1 MQKLPHQLISGK
13 QARLFSS
20 LKLSNKELIATST
33 LLAVF
38 RIVPELLA
46 ELIKDTGISINN
58 RTALETFT
66 EVGVAKSPNS
76 KSDRPDGFIY
86 IKNRNEWTSL
96 VEAKVGNNSLN
107 PEQVSKYV
115 EDARANGIDAVITIS
130 NEFTPRVDQ
139 SPISLPKRLLTKVKL
154 YHLSWRL
161 ILSSA
166 ILLKSK
172 SQIEDREKS
181 FVLDEL
187 IKFLRDDSVGNK
199 SFTQMPMAWID
210 ICNDAS
216 IGAKFKNSDPK
227 VNEASSALMEEFS
240 EIALNLTD
248 HLGVEC
254 NTKLPNSSKNDRN
267 AWQSHIAK
275 TITDKKM
282 GLCAFTI
289 PNAANDLE
297 LEIDLA
303 KNSITVGMELKAP
316 EDRSTLSGKI
326 NWLSRQL
333 KTLDDKKSFIKVRWK
348 SRAADEFI
356 ELSKLEPDYFK
367 GRELNTTILSFTPL
381 MQLHS
386 SKLFKSRKNFITE
399 LEKLVLEFYDIHA
412 QYLKQWVP
420 KAPKPIEN
428 IEIDDETQAL

>member
-1 MQKLPHQLISGK
+1 MDKLPHQLISGK
-13 QARLFSS
+13 QSRLFSS

-38 RIVPELLA
+38 RLVPELLA
-46 ELIKDTGISINN
+46 ELIRDTGIRLND
-58 RTALETFT
+58 RTVLDTYT
-66 EVGVAKSPNS
+66 EIGVAKSPHQKN
-76 KSDRPDGFIY
+76 DRPDGFIY
-86 IKNRNEWTSL
+86 IKNRNEWTAL
-96 VEAKVGNNSLN
+96 VEAKVGNNSLSV
-107 PEQVSKYV
+107 EQVTKYV
-115 EDARANGIDAVITIS
+115 EDARANGIDAVVTIS

-166 ILLKSK
+166 ILLKNNK
-172 SQIEDREKS
+172 QIEDREKS

-187 IKFLRDDSVGNK
+187 IRFLRDDSVGNK
-199 SFTQMPMAWID
+199 SFSQMPTAWTYV
-210 ICNDAS
+210 CNDAS
-216 IGAKFKNSDPK
+216 IGAKLKKSDPK
-227 VNEASSALMEEFS
+227 VSEVSGALVEEFS

-248 HLGVEC
+248 HLGVDC
-254 NTKLPNSSKNDRN
+254 NTKLPNSFKSDRS
-267 AWQSHIAK
+267 AWQQHITK
-275 TITDKKM
+275 SIIEKKVAS
-282 GLCAFTI
+282 CAFTI
-289 PNAANDLE
+289 PNAANDLL

-316 EDRSTLSGKI
+316 EERSTLSGKI
-326 NWLSRQL
+326 NWLSRQI
-333 KTLDDKKSFIKVRWK
+333 KVIDEPRSFVKVRWK

-356 ELSKLEPDYFK
+356 EMSKIGPDHFK

-386 SKLFKSRKNFITE
+386 SKVFNSRKNFITE
-399 LEKLVLEFYDIHA
+399 LEKLVLEFYDLHA
-412 QYLKQWVP
+412 QHLKQWVP

-428 IEIDDETQAL
+428 QVMADETK

>member
-1 MQKLPHQLISGK
+1 MQTLPKQLISGK
-13 QARLFSS
+13 QSRLFSS

-46 ELIKDTGISINN
+46 ELIKDTGIKINN
-58 RTALETFT
+58 RTVLETYT
-66 EVGVAKSPNS
+66 EIGVAKSPHTKN
-76 KSDRPDGFIY
+76 DRPDGFIY

-107 PEQVSKYV
+107 LEQVIKYV

-130 NEFTPRVDQ
+130 NEFTPRVDL
-139 SPISLPKRLLTKVKL
+139 SPITLPKRLLTKVKL

-166 ILLKSK
+166 ILLKNK
-172 SQIEDREKS
+172 NEIEDREKS
-181 FVLDEL
+181 FVIEEL

-199 SFTQMPMAWID
+199 SFTQMPTAWTQV
-210 ICNDAS
+210 CNDAS
-216 IGAKFKNSDPK
+216 IGAKFKNSDPNIAE
-227 VNEASSALMEEFS
+227 VSNALVEEFS

-248 HLGVEC
+248 HLGVDC
-254 NTKLPNSSKNDRN
+254 NTKLPHASKDDRSKWQSEISKNIIN
-267 AWQSHIAK
+267 Q
-275 TITDKKM
+275 KKAI
-282 GLCAFTI
+282 CSFSI
-289 PNAANDLE
+289 PNAANE
-297 LEIDLA
+297 LDVEIDLA
-303 KNSITVGMELKAP
+303 KSTIRVGMELKAP

-333 KTLDDKKSFIKVRWK
+333 KFKDDKKSFIKVRWK

-356 ELSKLEPDYFK
+356 ELSKLESDYF
-367 GRELNTTILSFTPL
+367 RERDLNTTIMSFTPL

-386 SKLFKSRKNFITE
+386 SKIFNSRKNFITE
-399 LEKLVLEFYDIHA
+399 LEKIVIEFYDIHA

-428 IEIDDETQAL
+428 HDMDEVEE

>member
-1 MQKLPHQLISGK
+1 MQTLPKQLISGK
-13 QARLFSS
+13 QSRLFSS

-46 ELIKDTGISINN
+46 ELIKDTGIKINN
-58 RTALETFT
+58 RTVLETYT
-66 EVGVAKSPNS
+66 EIGVAKSPHTKN
-76 KSDRPDGFIY
+76 DRPDGFIY

-107 PEQVSKYV
+107 LEQVTKYV
-115 EDARANGIDAVITIS
+115 EDARANGIDSVITIS
-130 NEFTPRVDQ
+130 NEFTPRVDL
-139 SPISLPKRLLTKVKL
+139 SPITLPKRLLTKVKL

-166 ILLKSK
+166 ILLKNK
-172 SQIEDREKS
+172 NEIEDREKS
-181 FVLDEL
+181 FVIEEL

-199 SFTQMPMAWID
+199 SFTQMPASWTQV
-210 ICNDAS
+210 CNDAS
-216 IGAKFKNSDPK
+216 IGAKFKNSDPNIAE
-227 VNEASSALMEEFS
+227 VSNALVEEFS

-248 HLGVEC
+248 HLGVDC
-254 NTKLPNSSKNDRN
+254 NTKLPYASKNNRSE
-267 AWQSHIAK
+267 WQSEISK
-275 TITDKKM
+275 DIINKKKAI
-282 GLCAFTI
+282 CSFSI
-289 PNAANDLE
+289 PNAANELE
-297 LEIDLA
+297 VEIDLA
-303 KNSITVGMELKAP
+303 KNSIMVGMELKAP

-333 KTLDDKKSFIKVRWK
+333 KVKDDKKSFVKVRWK
-348 SRAADEFI
+348 SRASDEFI
-356 ELSKLEPDYFK
+356 ELSKLESDYF
-367 GRELNTTILSFTPL
+367 RERDLNTTILSFTPL

-386 SKLFKSRKNFITE
+386 SKIFNSRKNFITE
-399 LEKLVLEFYDIHA
+399 LEKIVIEFYDIHA

-428 IEIDDETQAL
+428 SDIDEELE

>member
-1 MQKLPHQLISGK
+1 MKKLPKQLVSGK
-13 QARLFSS
+13 QSRLFSS

-38 RIVPELLA
+38 RLVPELLSV
-46 ELIKDTGISINN
+46 LIKDTGIRIND
-58 RTALETFT
+58 RTALETYT
-66 EVGVAKSPNS
+66 EIGVAKSPHK

-107 PEQVSKYV
+107 EEQVTKYV
-115 EDARANGIDAVITIS
+115 EDARANNIDAVITIS
-130 NEFTPRVDQ
+130 NEFTPRVDL
-139 SPISLPKRLLTKVKL
+139 SPISPPKRLLTKVKL

-166 ILLKSK
+166 ILLNNK

-187 IKFLRDDSVGNK
+187 IKFLKDDSVGNK
-199 SFTQMPMAWID
+199 SFTQMPLAWTD

-227 VNEASSALMEEFS
+227 VNEVSSALIEEFS

-248 HLGVEC
+248 HLGVDC
-254 NTKLPNSSKNDRN
+254 NTKLPNSSKNDRGV
-267 AWQSHIAK
+267 WQNHISK
-275 TITDKKM
+275 MIINKKQA
-282 GLCAFTI
+282 CCDFII
-289 PNAANDLE
+289 PNAANDLTV
-297 LEIDLA
+297 EIDLA

-316 EDRSTLSGKI
+316 EDRSTSSGKI
-326 NWLSRQL
+326 NWLSRQF
-333 KTLDDKKSFIKVRWK
+333 KIVDDKRSFVKVRWK
-348 SRAADEFI
+348 SRAADEFV
-356 ELSKLEPDYFK
+356 ELSKLGPDYFK
-367 GRELNTTILSFTPL
+367 GRNQNTTIHSFTPL

-386 SKLFKSRKNFITE
+386 SKVFNSRKNFISE
-399 LEKLVLEFYDIHA
+399 LEKLVLEFYDLHA
-412 QYLKQWVP
+412 QYLKQWIP

-428 IEIDDETQAL
+428 HALEDETE